1 MLDGE
6 LKTVVDAD
14 KPGIGLLADA
24 TAFLR
29 GKPTCPRC
37 TIAARRA
44 SPPLEGWKGWARW
57 KAWMGS
63 WPNGRDGFD
72 SIAASFRGSRLRLL
86 QCTPFSN
93 GGEACVSRQERRAV
107 ENGQLKDGE
116 RREQVRQH
124 LRAGTARNLRGTPPQ
139 RTRQIAGHARGANPE
154 AAVAGTYGRGLGGAA
169 LFGHEA
175 GLGNLF
181 ARRARPNRGSNGTAL
196 DKSGRGHLAELAR
209 QQFLQGEGVRHQRM
223 RFKKRAL
230 QQARGAFEWNSAHA
244 NGQLYPVVRTRSCS
258 RSGGAV
264 FKGPMPLLTGMGAD
278 SLQTAQLAFDLR
290 VRRAKIEAVLK
301 FRKDALGRGRPRLDD
316 FEAMESPS
324 CPVYPTAGYFHETDG
339 CLVQNRT
346 AQWLAQM
353 GGGKGRATQ
362 HFVLEGIECP
372 ARYQQMQQFVKEHQ
386 LSGGQTN
393 QGPALFSLTSKNL

>member
-1 MLDGE
+1 MGA
-6 LKTVVDAD
+6 K
-14 KPGIGLLADA
+14 
-24 TAFLR
+24 
-29 GKPTCPRC
+29 
-37 TIAARRA
+37 RA
-44 SPPLEGWKGWARW
+44 SAGKSAGQLK
-57 KAWMGS
+57 
-63 WPNGRDGFD
+63 D
-72 SIAASFRGSRLRLL
+72 
-86 QCTPFSN
+86 
-93 GGEACVSRQERRAV
+93 
-107 ENGQLKDGE
+107 GQLKDGE
-116 RREQVRQH
+116 RREQARQH

-154 AAVAGTYGRGLGGAA
+154 AAVAGTCGRGLGGAA

-339 CLVQNRT
+339 CLAQNRT